1 MNRTERKNKLQANRD
16 AAAARQTAH
25 AAAKLGGTQA
35 DRHAAKAEAKAKTK
49 ARFEAN
55 RKPPQLVKDGDR
67 EYIQGND
74 TRAPEEQIQERFLKD
89 KAARAALTATRRE
102 ATAEARAA
110 YQADRKQKIVAAV
123 AARRERVGSA

>member
-1 MNRTERKNKLQANRD
+1 MED
-16 AAAARQTAH
+16 H
-25 AAAKLGGTQA
+25 IYLGCFYSKEDFVKFMGNYPGFIHKQKVDKEEEYEA
-35 DRHAAKAEAKAKTK
+35 DVKRKAEAKAKTK

-110 YQADRKQKIVAAV
+110 Y
-123 AARRERVGSA
+123 RRGKACCDAGSG